1 MFVMAEL
8 ADPARGRSWVDGMG
22 AGELSAWLPVS
33 AAASEDAS
41 GSLDSFESLRDG
53 GGSSAGVSCCGVLP
67 AAPKCSLA
75 SSSNGLK
82 IAVRFDRG
90 ESKRPYRGRA
100 GRSGITL
107 SLFDSDTDVERAR
120 PRVLNIWDCANSL
133 AVAYDGM
140 TDSLMLRLCLIGV
153 DGPLSGS
160 FVRSSP
166 NLKRLRDGG

>member
-8 ADPARGRSWVDGMG
+8 ADPARGRSRVDGMG
-22 AGELSAWLPVS
+22 AGELSALLPVS
-33 AAASEDAS
+33 AAISGNAC

-53 GGSSAGVSCCGVLP
+53 DSSASVSCCGALP
-67 AAPKCSLA
+67 AAPKGSLA
-75 SSSNGLK
+75 SGSNGLK
-82 IAVRFDRG
+82 IAVHLDHG

-100 GRSGITL
+100 GRSGVTL

-120 PRVLNIWDCANSL
+120 SRVLYIWDCAGSL

-153 DGPLSGS
+153 DGPLRGS

-166 NLKRLRDGG
+166 NLNRLRVGD